1 MDHWEA
7 IRRQARAQHR
17 IVCKA
22 AYGETSVQA
31 LLEAAACLTQI
42 QAVALPAGDSL
53 LDGGEAVLDREVGII
68 WFNQDIEPALA
79 HFYITHEYAHFWL
92 DGSIAVCTRSDVD
105 AESSEEPLS
114 PGVQRVEGYGPQERR
129 EREANIFAREFL
141 LPMDRL
147 QQWYVVDGLD
157 ATEIAARTGT
167 PEGMVF
173 HQLAQALLTPL
184 IKDEE
189 LEQEGVPE
197 PVLLDPSQQAAV
209 YAKHGPILVEAGP
222 GTGKTRALV
231 SRVVFLLQQ
240 GVEPSSILALT
251 FSNKA
256 AEEMRARL
264 SLVSPESAR
273 KIWIGTFHAFSLELL
288 RKFGTWLG
296 FPARI
301 SVIDP
306 VDALFLL
313 EGMLPELQLD
323 YYQNLYEPTT
333 FLRDLLAAISRAKD
347 ELVGSGEYAVLA
359 DQMRMSAQTDK
370 EQEAAAKVLEVARV
384 YRFYQEALHQK
395 HLLDFGDLIFQAVT
409 LLRSHPDIRMSL
421 QSTYTHILVDEYQDV
436 NWASGRLLQELA
448 GMGSGL
454 WVVGDIRQAIYRFR
468 GAAPSNMRLFT
479 EDFPGTKKLSLRQN
493 YRSQPAI
500 VEVFTTLAPQ
510 MRVAQKGGFTPWES
524 QRSDTGGRVLLEIVE
539 DMEVEGVSLARE
551 MARQQAAGIA
561 YRDQA
566 VLCRSHATLA
576 RIAPLLER
584 EGIPVLYL
592 GNLFE
597 RPEVR
602 DLLAM
607 VSLTCEVDGRGLIRV
622 ARFAEYNIPLADVK
636 ALLAAARLHK
646 KPFPGALSLALQVEN
661 ISPQGRRGLALLIGH
676 LDGLCYGTS
685 VWQLL
690 VNYLFVRSAYLRS
703 VLGDESVSGSQRRLA
718 LFQFLQFAHE
728 QGKTMVENTGDS
740 KLAFLRYVRRLEIFG
755 EDKPLRQ
762 IPEWAA
768 NLDAVRLLTM
778 HSSKGLEFPVVYLP
792 GLNQGYFPARRR
804 WQPCPPPVGMMVRG
818 EQDEHEEEEE
828 SLFFVALSRAQ
839 DILYLSYARRIGNR
853 KSQPSPLLAL
863 VERHLVGNTIDL
875 REDRNT
881 LVEVPVGVKSPP
893 WMFPQCLMSRSLTY
907 I

>member
-231 SRVVFLLQQ
+231 SRVAFLLQQ

-323 YYQNLYEPTT
+323 YYQY
-333 FLRDLLAAISRAKD
+333 
-347 ELVGSGEYAVLA
+347 
-359 DQMRMSAQTDK
+359 
-370 EQEAAAKVLEVARV
+370 
-384 YRFYQEALHQK
+384 
-395 HLLDFGDLIFQAVT
+395 
-409 LLRSHPDIRMSL
+409 
-421 QSTYTHILVDEYQDV
+421 
-436 NWASGRLLQELA
+436 
-448 GMGSGL
+448 
-454 WVVGDIRQAIYRFR
+454 
-468 GAAPSNMRLFT
+468 
-479 EDFPGTKKLSLRQN
+479 
-493 YRSQPAI
+493 
-500 VEVFTTLAPQ
+500 
-510 MRVAQKGGFTPWES
+510 
-524 QRSDTGGRVLLEIVE
+524 
-539 DMEVEGVSLARE
+539 
-551 MARQQAAGIA
+551 
-561 YRDQA
+561 
-566 VLCRSHATLA
+566 
-576 RIAPLLER
+576 
-584 EGIPVLYL
+584 
-592 GNLFE
+592 
-597 RPEVR
+597 
-602 DLLAM
+602 
-607 VSLTCEVDGRGLIRV
+607 
-622 ARFAEYNIPLADVK
+622 
-636 ALLAAARLHK
+636 
-646 KPFPGALSLALQVEN
+646 
-661 ISPQGRRGLALLIGH
+661 
-676 LDGLCYGTS
+676 
-685 VWQLL
+685 
-690 VNYLFVRSAYLRS
+690 
-703 VLGDESVSGSQRRLA
+703 
-718 LFQFLQFAHE
+718 
-728 QGKTMVENTGDS
+728 
-740 KLAFLRYVRRLEIFG
+740 
-755 EDKPLRQ
+755 
-762 IPEWAA
+762 
-768 NLDAVRLLTM
+768 
-778 HSSKGLEFPVVYLP
+778 
-792 GLNQGYFPARRR
+792 
-804 WQPCPPPVGMMVRG
+804 
-818 EQDEHEEEEE
+818 
-828 SLFFVALSRAQ
+828 
-839 DILYLSYARRIGNR
+839 
-853 KSQPSPLLAL
+853 
-863 VERHLVGNTIDL
+863 
-875 REDRNT
+875 
-881 LVEVPVGVKSPP
+881 
-893 WMFPQCLMSRSLTY
+893 
-907 I
+907 